1 MDLLRI
7 NINNDTKYYN
17 MKRISLYIIT
27 LLVLVFASGC
37 EKFLDVPPEK
47 KSNLE
52 IKTTEGLDMLLNHY
66 DVIFDRSREIILATD
81 NYGIYK
87 DYYLA
92 RPSRFDGYLQYILWY
107 PEYCALQTY
116 YWEKEFLKIAYAN
129 TILSTLDEVE
139 GTEQEKEILRQD
151 AHFLRAYEY
160 FNLATLYCL
169 PYSDATRDELGLPL
183 KKTLVYD
190 EDITRKSLEE
200 TMNFI
205 EDELNKALETTLP
218 RDINRLWRISLPAVQ
233 AFAAR
238 YYLYIHDYQKAEEYA
253 GLALQAHSALV
264 DYETYFAPTMR
275 TYSSGG
281 GTYVA
286 PNAATDY
293 KFDEILY
300 ARVEY
305 NHTSNAVPS
314 EDLLNLFDQLN
325 DYRYEAFIV
334 EDYSYNRASVPGWPA
349 YWQFGSIGI
358 LHGPTTAEMYIIRAE
373 CKARRGDIPG
383 AVSDLNEVRSHRYK
397 SGTYTAL
404 LASDFASEKEAAQF
418 VIDERRREFPFTLR
432 WYDIKRINSDP
443 ANLLDKITITR
454 DFFKSDGLSADPSV
468 DKTYTLAPGDK
479 RYAWPI
485 PSIDIQLSNGQL
497 IQNPYDEQP

>member
-1 MDLLRI
+1 
-7 NINNDTKYYN
+7 
-17 MKRISLYIIT
+17 MKRILFYIVT
-27 LLVLVFASGC
+27 LLVFLFSTGC

-47 KSNLE
+47 KNNLE
-52 IKTTEGLDMLLNHY
+52 IKNTEGLDMLLNNY
-66 DVIFDRSREIILATD
+66 DVIFDRSREVVLAHD
-81 NYGIYK
+81 NYGLYK
-87 DYYLA
+87 GYYLA
-92 RPSRFDGYLQYILWY
+92 RPSRFDSQLQYILWFTD
-107 PEYCALQTY
+107 YCALQTY
-116 YWEKEFLKIAYAN
+116 YWEKEYLKIAYAN
-129 TILSTLDEVE
+129 TILATIDEVE
-139 GTEQEKEILRQD
+139 GTAQAKATLSQD

-169 PYSDATRDELGLPL
+169 PYSDETKSALGLPL
-183 KKTLVYD
+183 KRTLVYD

-205 EDELNKALETTLP
+205 EDELNMALETTLQ

-238 YYLYIHDYQKAEEYA
+238 FYLYIHDYQKAEDFA
-253 GLALQAHSALV
+253 NKALQAHSALV
-264 DYETYFAPTMR
+264 DYQAYFAPKMR

-281 GTYVA
+281 GTYRA

-293 KFDEILY
+293 KFDEIY
-300 ARVEY
+300 FARILY
-305 NHTSNAVPS
+305 NHTQNAVPS
-314 EDLLNLFDQLN
+314 EDLLNLFDQTN
-325 DYRYEAFIV
+325 DYRFDAFIV
-334 EDYSYNRASVPGWPA
+334 EDYSYNRASVPGWAA

-358 LHGPTTAEMYIIRAE
+358 LHGPTTAEMFIVRAE

-383 AVSDLNEVRSHRYK
+383 AVADLNAVRSHRYK
-397 SGTYTAL
+397 SGTYTDL
-404 LASDFASEKEAAQF
+404 LASDFTTNKAAAQF

-443 ANLLDKITITR
+443 ANLVDKITITR
-454 DFFKSDGLSADPSV
+454 DFFESDGLSANPLV
-468 DKTYTLAPGDK
+468 NKTYTLAPGDK

-497 IQNPYDEQP
+497 IQNPYDE

>member
-1 MDLLRI
+1 
-7 NINNDTKYYN
+7 
-17 MKRISLYIIT
+17 MKRILIHIVT
-27 LLVLVFASGC
+27 LVTVVLLAGC

-47 KSNLE
+47 KNNLE
-52 IKTTEGLDMLLNHY
+52 IKTAEALDMLLNNY
-66 DVIFDRSREIILATD
+66 NVIFDRSREVVLAHD

-92 RPSRFDGYLQYILWY
+92 RPSRFDGQLKYILWY
-107 PEYCALQTY
+107 TDHCALQTY
-116 YWEKEFLKIAYAN
+116 YWENEFLKIAYAN
-129 TILSTLDEVE
+129 TILATINDVE
-139 GTEQEKEILRQD
+139 GTAQAKKVLIQD
-151 AHFLRAYEY
+151 AHFLRAYE
-160 FNLATLYCL
+160 FFTLATLYCL
-169 PYSDATRDELGLPL
+169 PYSDETKSALGLPL

-205 EDELNKALETTLP
+205 EEELNLALETTQP

-238 YYLYIHDYQKAEEYA
+238 FYLYIHDYQKAEYFANE
-253 GLALQAHSALV
+253 ALQAHSSLV
-264 DYETYFAPTMR
+264 DYETYFTPFMR

-286 PNAATDY
+286 PNAPTNY
-293 KFDEILY
+293 KFDEIY
-300 ARVEY
+300 FARVLY
-305 NHTSNAVPS
+305 NHTQNAVPS
-314 EDLLNLFDQLN
+314 EDLLNLYDQAN

-334 EDYSYNRASVPGWPA
+334 ENYSYNRASVPGWPA

-358 LHGPTTAEMYIIRAE
+358 LHGPTTAEMFLVRAE
-373 CKARRGDIPG
+373 CKARRGDLTG
-383 AVSDLNEVRSHRYK
+383 AVADLNAVRSHRYK
-397 SGTYTAL
+397 NGTYTDL
-404 LASDFASEKEAAQF
+404 STSDFTSNKAAVQF

-432 WYDIKRINSDP
+432 WADIKRINSDP
-443 ANLLDKITITR
+443 ANLVDKITIKR
-454 DFFKSDGLSADPSV
+454 EFFESDGLSTDPSIN
-468 DKTYTLAPGDK
+468 KTYTLPPGDK

-497 IQNPYDEQP
+497 KQNPYDEQP